1 MSRFLAGLL
10 LLMLVPVLGWPDQTG
25 GERPAAFLQ
34 LGAGGVANAMGGAAV
49 AARNDVSQGFWN
61 PAGLTGTRGFQVE
74 DQVSLLSLGQ
84 QLNYIALSNGYRDEI
99 FFGLSFFY
107 YSAGGDIEA
116 RNGPSLQ
123 PDALFGDTQIACLV
137 SLAFKLDPR
146 WSLGGNLK
154 VLNESFNDFSGL
166 GLGEDLGLQFRVDPR
181 VTLGLMVQ
189 DPASFL
195 GYDNHTES
203 FLPPTFRIGA
213 ALSLPQNSLVA
224 ETDLEWSFDE
234 GLRPRAGLQW
244 QAADPLFLR
253 AGAVVGNLTGGA
265 GGGAMT
271 LYPSGGFG
279 ILFPMGEDML
289 ELDYS
294 FLLDRTPGGSL
305 NHQIALVGK
314 YL

>member
-253 AGAVVGNLTGGA
+253 AGAVVGNLTGG
-265 GGGAMT
+265 
-271 LYPSGGFG
+271 
-279 ILFPMGEDML
+279 
-289 ELDYS
+289 
-294 FLLDRTPGGSL
+294 
-305 NHQIALVGK
+305 
-314 YL
+314 